1 MGLRDSFVNIAKNAA
16 AGAASKFVSGVS
28 NGLTAGL
35 GGSTSSSAS
44 SPLQSG
50 YNKQEPGILLYPSD
64 VGTNIHHAS
73 YILFARHSVSGAKVK
88 PAKIKIPKAPQQFK
102 TVSSGDGSD
111 FGAGGSLVKDDVAT
125 QKLQDEFNLAA
136 KAKQGQGPGKGGA
149 GKGGTSRSLVLQ
161 SMNIKKTGTFIGLY
175 MPPAVNVSYAMDY
188 SEGEVGVLTEAI
200 AGLFKEYQA
209 NTLGFDSLKRGA
221 KRVGTSVV
229 KDQVLKGISKLG
241 GGVGLEG
248 AAEAY
253 AMQTGSIITPRTEM
267 FFKGIGRRS
276 FSFTFTFIPKDANET
291 QIVHKIVEQFKFGMT
306 PEFKQAGSV
315 REMTIPDVFSIQYMH
330 INKENSYLNKIGKC
344 YLKGMEVSYGGD
356 KFVTYN
362 ADDGGAPPQKT
373 TISLSFQEIEILD
386 RANMK
391 DGF

>member
-1 MGLRDSFVNIAKNAA
+1 MGLRDAFVNIAKNAA
-16 AGAASKFVSGVS
+16 AGAASSFVSGVAG
-28 NGLTAGL
+28 GLRSGL

-64 VGTNIHHAS
+64 VGTNMHQAS
-73 YILFARHSVSGAKVK
+73 YILFARHSVSGG
-88 PAKIKIPKAPQQFK
+88 KIKAQKKGPKVPNIMI
-102 TVSSGDGSD
+102 GDE
-111 FGAGGSLVKDDVAT
+111 FGAIYVDKKAT
-125 QKLQDEFNLAA
+125 SAAQRKSDTEFRGT
-136 KAKQGQGPGKGGA
+136 QTGRGGA
-149 GKGGTSRSLVLQ
+149 GKGGSSRSLVLQ

-175 MPPAVNVSYAMDY
+175 MPPAVNVGYAMDY
-188 SEGEVGVLTEAI
+188 SEGEVGVITEAI

-209 NTLGFDSLKRGA
+209 NTLGFGSLERGA
-221 KRVGTSVV
+221 KRVGMSVV
-229 KDQVLKGISKLG
+229 KDAALKGVSKIG
-241 GGVGLEG
+241 GGFGMDG
-248 AAEAY
+248 AAEVY

-306 PEFKQAGSV
+306 PEFTQAGSV

-362 ADDGGAPPQKT
+362 PDDGGAPPQKT